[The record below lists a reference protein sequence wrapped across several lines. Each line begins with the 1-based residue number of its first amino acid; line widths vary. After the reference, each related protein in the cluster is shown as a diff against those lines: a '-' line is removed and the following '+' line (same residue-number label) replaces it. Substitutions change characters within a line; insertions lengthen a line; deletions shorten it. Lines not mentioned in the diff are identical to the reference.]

1 MNVSDREISLWC
13 ECTFGKPPDDIKDV
27 SSNGKSK
34 FLRKKILRF
43 GEIILEYNYTFSISQ
58 YGFHYLFDESSKMFN
73 SFKQQMLLKKL
84 ELLE

>member
-1 MNVSDREISLWC
+1 MNISDREISLWC
-13 ECTFGKPPDDIKDV
+13 ECTFGKQPDEIRDI

-43 GEIILEYNYTFSISQ
+43 GETILEYNYTISIVQ
-58 YGFHYLFDESSKMFN
+58 YSFHFLFDDSHKMFN

-84 ELLE
+84 EMLE